1 MRTAIVFNPRS
12 GRGRS
17 KTELLDRVL
26 ERLRRGGYET
36 DVYPTEAPGHAREI
50 AKRAGEAGLDRVVA
64 WGGDGTLNEVAWG
77 LLGTT
82 TALGVLP
89 GGTVNVFAREV
100 GIPRDLEG
108 ALDVLVEGEVR
119 RIPVGMANGR
129 PFLLMAGCGIDA
141 EVAFRVKGAFK
152 STLGALAFWLDGFR
166 MLASYPMTPL
176 RIDSAGKS
184 IVGTAVIV
192 GKTRRYGPRYFITP
206 DAKLDEP
213 KLHVVVFQG
222 GKGRH
227 YLKYLFG
234 VIARAHLGFRDVV
247 HFKTDALT
255 VSAEGSVPYQL
266 DGEPVGHAPLTL
278 GVREGALGLVLPRQ
292 PGRK

>member
-1 MRTAIVFNPRS
+1 MRAAIVFNPRS
-12 GRGRS
+12 GRGRP
-17 KTELLDRVL
+17 KTEHLEVVL
-26 ERLRRGGYET
+26 SRLHRAGIET

-50 AKRAGEAGLDRVVA
+50 AKRASEAGLARVVA

-77 LLGTT
+77 LLGSN

-100 GIPRDLEG
+100 GIPLGLEG

-129 PFLLMAGCGIDA
+129 PFLLMAGCGIDG
-141 EVAFRVKGAFK
+141 EVAYRVKGAFK
-152 STLGALAFWLDGFR
+152 SSLGAVAFWLDGFR

-176 RIDSAGKS
+176 TIESAERT
-184 IVGTAVIV
+184 VAGTAVIV
-192 GKTRRYGPRYFITP
+192 GKTRRYGPRYFLTP
-206 DAKLDEP
+206 YAQLEEP

-222 GKGRH
+222 TKGRH

-234 VIARAHLGFRDVV
+234 VLTRSHLNFHDVV
-247 HFKTDALT
+247 HFKSDSLT
-255 VSAEGSVPYQL
+255 VSAEGRVPYQL
-266 DGEPVGHAPLTL
+266 DGEPIGVAPLTL
-278 GVREGALGLVLPRQ
+278 GVRDQALGVVLPR
-292 PGRK
+292 G